1 MKLILA
7 VDRNWAIGYEN
18 KMLYDLKKDLKHFKE
33 TTSGGL
39 VIMGRKTFDSMGSA
53 LPNRENIILS
63 HDKNLKRDGARVFND
78 KEEVVDYCN
87 NSSKEAFVIGGA
99 KIAELFLDDID
110 EAIITKINAE
120 SKADTYLH
128 NFDKDPAFEIIEKSE
143 PINDNGK
150 KIKFVRY
157 KRKENKW
164 KIKYY
169 L

>member
-18 KMLYDLKKDLKHFKE
+18 KMLYNLKKDLKHFKE

-63 HDKNLKRDGARVFND
+63 HDKSLKRDGARVFND

-87 NSSKEAFVIGGA
+87 NSSKETFVI
-99 KIAELFLDDID
+99 ELFLDDID
-110 EAIITKINAE
+110 EAIITKIDAE

-157 KRKENKW
+157 KRKENK
-164 KIKYY
+164 
-169 L
+169 

>member
-18 KMLYDLKKDLKHFKE
+18 KMLYDLRKDLKHFKE
-33 TTSGGL
+33 TTTGEI
-39 VIMGRKTFDSMGSA
+39 VIMGRKTFDSIGFA

-78 KEEVVDYCN
+78 KEDIVDYCN

-99 KIAELFLDDID
+99 KIAEIFLDDID
-110 EAIITKINAE
+110 EAIITKIDEE

-128 NFDKDPAFEIIEKSE
+128 NFDKDPNFEIIEKSE
-143 PINDNGK
+143 PINDEVK
-150 KIKFVRY
+150 KIRFVRY
-157 KRKENKW
+157 KRKEN
-164 KIKYY
+164 I
-169 L
+169 